1 MIIHKVNHE
10 VREPRVLTLTLEKT
24 AEKFKA
30 LLTKVVSE
38 QLERHKSLIAR
49 EWLGKK
55 SKTKVID
62 LIVSHINVDQTLV
75 YGNSLSNCFC
85 SVVRTLIVCEM
96 EGLETAVFTL

>member
-49 EWLGKK
+49 E
-55 SKTKVID
+55 
-62 LIVSHINVDQTLV
+62 
-75 YGNSLSNCFC
+75 
-85 SVVRTLIVCEM
+85 
-96 EGLETAVFTL
+96 